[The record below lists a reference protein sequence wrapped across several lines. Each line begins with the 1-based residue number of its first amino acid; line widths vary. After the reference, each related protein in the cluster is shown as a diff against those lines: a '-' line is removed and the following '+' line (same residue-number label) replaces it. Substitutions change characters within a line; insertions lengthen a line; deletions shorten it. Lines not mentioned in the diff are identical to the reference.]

1 MCCIQTFI
9 SQINIHFNVIID
21 NKPVLA
27 TGAIGNYYRING
39 DVDCRQVPC
48 IVGANNGECYNLMT
62 FSLLFLEIITIHL

>member
-39 DVDCRQVPC
+39 DVDCR
-48 IVGANNGECYNLMT
+48 
-62 FSLLFLEIITIHL
+62 